1 MSEDMSHSNQ
11 LSDAQR
17 LRSSSLNTDQNLAHK
32 KLVNFILIKTK
43 LILIHCLCFFYHLF
57 ICFSISSSIKFLICF
72 IFDFKLMSKKDWKLV
87 YR

>member
-43 LILIHCLCFFYHLF
+43 LILIHCLCFFLSFIYLF
-57 ICFSISSSIKFLICF
+57 
-72 IFDFKLMSKKDWKLV
+72 
-87 YR
+87 